1 MYTHITHTLLSYR
14 RLLLLLVAL
23 PCIAYAGLPES
34 NNVPGGLAVIPLA
47 STSSAK
53 PQAWLGE
60 QAVLVTAD
68 KEQWYAVV
76 GLALSLTPGVHELRI
91 SQSGK
96 SELKSFEVG
105 SKAYPEQHITIKDN
119 GKVELSPKNLARAK
133 HDIANIMRLKK
144 HWQASANTDL
154 DFIIP
159 AQGELSSRFGLRR
172 FFNEKPR
179 APHVGLDVAVASDTP
194 VLASSAGTVLATDD
208 YFFNGKTV
216 FLDHGN
222 GLITMYCHM
231 NRFDVQPGETV
242 SKGQQIGL
250 SGMTGRA
257 TGPHLHWSV
266 VLNGAMVDPELF
278 IQHN

>member
-1 MYTHITHTLLSYR
+1 MYTQIAHTLLRYSR
-14 RLLLLLVAL
+14 SLLLLAAL

-47 STSSAK
+47 STSSTK

-68 KEQWYAVV
+68 KDQWYAVV
-76 GLALSLTPGVHELRI
+76 GLALSLTPGGHELRV
-91 SQSGK
+91 SQNGK
-96 SELKSFEVG
+96 SELKHFEVG
-105 SKAYPEQHITIKDN
+105 NKAYPEQHITIKDN
-119 GKVELSPKNLARAK
+119 GKVELSPKNLARANQ
-133 HDIANIMRLKK
+133 DIANIMRLKK
-144 HWQASANTDL
+144 HWQAAANTDL

-278 IQHN
+278 IRHN